1 MSCLRLMLIGN
12 PNVGKTT
19 LFNSLTGANAHVGN
33 WSGVTVD
40 KLVGSIK
47 KTNDEL
53 IDLPGTYSVT
63 PSSEDEGV
71 VTYALLNESY
81 DGLLNIVDATHLKRN
96 LHLTIQLLEAN
107 VPILVAMNMMDAL
120 HRKGLNLNLEKLE
133 KMLGVDGVLIS
144 ARKNEGIDEVI
155 HQLPTLTLKK
165 PFRLYYGVT
174 IETAISQILSLLS
187 ETPQHLDARWIA
199 IQALEGNEGIYQSLS
214 LANEVPIRAI
224 VEETERKI
232 INEKVALSLKG
243 AIFNK
248 RREFIHQLY
257 RECMQTIPG
266 FKVET
271 KPKLTK
277 VDRYLTHPIIGTLI
291 FLVLMFLIYVV
302 TFDLVGN
309 PISDGFS
316 AVLDEW
322 IVPNL
327 SNFLVSLGANPDGFI
342 YGALIDG
349 LVAGVGG
356 VIVFLP
362 QILILFFCFNIIFF
376 YFSV

>member
-174 IETAISQILSLLS
+174 I
-187 ETPQHLDARWIA
+187 
-199 IQALEGNEGIYQSLS
+199 
-214 LANEVPIRAI
+214 
-224 VEETERKI
+224 
-232 INEKVALSLKG
+232 
-243 AIFNK
+243 
-248 RREFIHQLY
+248 
-257 RECMQTIPG
+257 
-266 FKVET
+266 
-271 KPKLTK
+271 
-277 VDRYLTHPIIGTLI
+277 
-291 FLVLMFLIYVV
+291 
-302 TFDLVGN
+302 
-309 PISDGFS
+309 
-316 AVLDEW
+316 
-322 IVPNL
+322 
-327 SNFLVSLGANPDGFI
+327 
-342 YGALIDG
+342 
-349 LVAGVGG
+349 
-356 VIVFLP
+356 
-362 QILILFFCFNIIFF
+362 
-376 YFSV
+376 